1 MGFKLRDYQEEIV
14 NKGKAILDTHNML
27 YLAMEVRTG
36 KTFCALFCSEGAK
49 KVLFVT
55 KKKAISSIKDD
66 YETSGL
72 NYKFEVIN
80 YESFHKADHE
90 DVDIL
95 ILDEAHGIG
104 AFPKPN
110 KRARDIADM
119 LDKSPK
125 TKVIFLSGTPTP
137 ESYSQIFHQ
146 FWVKQDSPLA
156 KAYKNFYQFA
166 NHHVDKKE
174 KTIAYGRVVNDYSD
188 CRKDEVFDKISH
200 LFVEFSQKQAGF
212 SGEIKEHI
220 LRVKM
225 KDSTY
230 KVINQLK
237 KNLVIG
243 DRVIA
248 DTPVKLQSKL
258 HQMYSGS
265 IKLEDGTRTGFD
277 RTKGEFI
284 KSHFKGK
291 KIAMF
296 YKFIA
301 EYEILKE
308 VFGDNLCN
316 DIATFD
322 ANPEKHIALQIQSGR
337 EGTKLANADVLV
349 FYNIDFS
356 ATSYWQ
362 GRDRM
367 TTMDRKFNDVYWI
380 FSEGGIEDKIYNTVV
395 KKKSYTTYYFKRDF
409 GLNKKKKPQLK
420 MEL

>member
-1 MGFKLRDYQEEIV
+1 MEEFRLRDYQAKIV
-14 NKGKAILDTHNML
+14 SDGRRILDQYNML

-36 KTFCALFCSEGAK
+36 KTFCALFSAEGSK
-49 KVLFVT
+49 RVLFVT
-55 KKKAISSIKDD
+55 KKKAISSIEADFK
-66 YETSGL
+66 TSGL
-72 NYKFEVIN
+72 DYDLQVIN
-80 YESFHKADHE
+80 YESMHKADLNKI
-90 DVDIL
+90 DVL
-95 ILDEAHGIG
+95 ILDEAHGLG

-110 KRARDIADM
+110 KRALTVADF
-119 LDKSPK
+119 LDSSPK
-125 TKVIFLSGTPTP
+125 TKVILLSGTPTP
-137 ESYSQIFHQ
+137 ESYSQIYHQ
-146 FWVKQDSPLA
+146 FWIKSDSPLA
-156 KAYKNFYQFA
+156 QNYKSFYTFA
-166 NHHVDKKE
+166 NHHIDKEK
-174 KTIAYGRVVNDYSD
+174 KTIAYGRTVNDYSK
-188 CRKDEVFDKISH
+188 CRKDEVFPLIKHFFI
-200 LFVEFSQKQAGF
+200 EYSQKQAGF
-212 SGEIKEHI
+212 TSEIKEHI
-220 LRVKM
+220 LHVKM

-258 HQMYSGS
+258 HQLYSGT

-277 RTKGEFI
+277 TTKGEFI
-284 KSHFKGK
+284 KSHFKGR

-308 VFGDNLCN
+308 VFGEDLCN

-337 EGTKLANADVLV
+337 EGTKLANADALV
-349 FYNIDFS
+349 FFNIDFS

-367 TTMDRKFNDVYWI
+367 TTIDRPVNNVYWI

-409 GLNKKKKPQLK
+409 GLNKKKKQIKLD
-420 MEL
+420 L